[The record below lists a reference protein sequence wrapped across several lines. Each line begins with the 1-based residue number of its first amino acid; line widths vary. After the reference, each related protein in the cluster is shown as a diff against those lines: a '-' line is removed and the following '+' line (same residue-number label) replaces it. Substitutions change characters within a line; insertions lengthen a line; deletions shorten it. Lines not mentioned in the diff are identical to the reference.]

1 MAKFIGVNTIGYDQV
16 QNMFNLEL
24 NSFRYVPYL
33 ELKVAMNNKT
43 IVWLQHVNELP
54 QAITLHSLG
63 LTNKEIFI
71 ALYDTPPLIPQ

>member
-1 MAKFIGVNTIGYDQV
+1 MAKFIGVSTIGYDQV
-16 QNMFNLEL
+16 QNMFDLEL

-33 ELKVAMNNKT
+33 ELKVAINNEA
-43 IVWLQHVNELP
+43 IIWLEHVNDLP

-71 ALYDTPPLIPQ
+71 ALYDTPPLTL